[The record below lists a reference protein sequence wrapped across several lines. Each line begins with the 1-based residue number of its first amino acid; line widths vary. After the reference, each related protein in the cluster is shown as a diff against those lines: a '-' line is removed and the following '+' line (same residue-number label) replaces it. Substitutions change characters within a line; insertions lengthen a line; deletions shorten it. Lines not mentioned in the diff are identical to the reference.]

1 MIARHACG
9 PSHRKANTLLIKR
22 LSHCGNTARGTCAA
36 NLGYFVF
43 GEVPDTMMVLAA
55 AIIVLSGL
63 CAFYRDRIRPAKWRQ
78 AHRAAA

>member
-1 MIARHACG
+1 VEPAR
-9 PSHRKANTLLIKR
+9 
-22 LSHCGNTARGTCAA
+22 

-43 GEVPDTMMVLAA
+43 GEVPDTVMVLAA

-78 AHRAAA
+78 AHRAAAR